1 MNYIVTY
8 PQLFKTWKAVFDE
21 QTRLQSDW
29 SLVAGW
35 MTIYMVFAETDH
47 PFFDEYF
54 IEFRTIAFRRLERIE
69 GGVNEWNYK
78 V

>member
-1 MNYIVTY
+1 MNRPDCSPIG
-8 PQLFKTWKAVFDE
+8 L
-21 QTRLQSDW
+21 W
-29 SLVAGW
+29 SLDGW
-35 MTIYMVFAETDH
+35 PSIVFAETDH

-54 IEFRTIAFRRLERIE
+54 IEFRTIAFRRLERIG